1 MTKDATTSGAPA
13 PARAGG
19 GTTRRWLLIL
29 VLVAGFNFVLG
40 LLVGRG
46 TSPLKFDIP
55 ALERELARLREV
67 ELQAE
72 IKRFRIAMDGGEGSS
87 TLGFYHELKQDDAVR
102 VPVPGPRVAAR
113 STAAAPAPQTP
124 QPPSP
129 SPKAPSP
136 AATGGALLQVA
147 ALRESQAAEQI
158 ARKLRQ
164 EGFAVRTVK
173 ARVDGQGTWYRV
185 RIGPFAT
192 RQAAQDVRERLV
204 RLNFNPMIVD
214 E

>member
-1 MTKDATTSGAPA
+1 MTKTASTSSTSAP
-13 PARAGG
+13 PRAGAS
-19 GTTRRWLLIL
+19 TTHRWLLIL

-46 TSPLKFDIP
+46 TSPLKFDIS

-72 IKRFRIAMDGGEGSS
+72 IKRFRIAMDDGEGRSP
-87 TLGFYHELKQDDAVR
+87 LGFYHELKQDDGVR
-102 VPVPGPRVAAR
+102 VPVPGPRIAAR
-113 STAAAPAPQTP
+113 STAAAPVPQAPK
-124 QPPSP
+124 PPSP
-129 SPKAPSP
+129 TPKAPP
-136 AATGGALLQVA
+136 AAGGAMLQVA
-147 ALRESQAAEQI
+147 ALREAASAEQI
-158 ARKLRQ
+158 AHKLREQ
-164 EGFAVRTVK
+164 GFAVRIVK

-192 RQAAQDVRERLV
+192 RQATQEVRERLV
-204 RLNFNPMIVD
+204 RLNFNAMIVD